1 MHFLKR
7 AKIFGHGLAPPPPL
21 MPERKRFFS
30 LMSSLSRVSLSMS
43 DMATGKATIR
53 VPSPVHPC
61 NIVLLSI
68 DKKVVSKGMTKYV
81 KNTRRIKTNS
91 IFTPIYLFLN
101 NFKLNL
107 WTRLGF
113 CQNRLDLPPG
123 RLGHPKPKILND
135 NLSNV
140 NNPKTVIHSAL

>member
-1 MHFLKR
+1 
-7 AKIFGHGLAPPPPL
+7 

-30 LMSSLSRVSLSMS
+30 LMSSLSRVSLSVR
-43 DMATGKATIR
+43 DMATRQATIR
-53 VPSPVHPC
+53 LPCPVHPC
-61 NIVLLSI
+61 NIVLLSF

-113 CQNRLDLPPG
+113 CQNRPDLPPG